1 MSSTLNRSVI
11 TANWQCCHYCNSM
24 FAVIDPETCTCGPT
38 CKAKL
43 FTGLKHLQEFQTSKK
58 ENKKLIDWL
67 ERHPRIKMTYE
78 TDHTKTYMVLELL
91 RNVTSGYDKT
101 YMNRLFNSW
110 N

>member
-11 TANWQCCHYCNSM
+11 AANWQCCHYCNSM
-24 FAVIDPETCTCGPT
+24 FAVIDPDTCTCGPT

-43 FTGLKHLQEFQTSKK
+43 FAGLKHLQEFQTNKK

-78 TDHTKTYMVLELL
+78 TDMTKTFRVVELL
-91 RNVTSGYDKT
+91 RTVTSGYDKA